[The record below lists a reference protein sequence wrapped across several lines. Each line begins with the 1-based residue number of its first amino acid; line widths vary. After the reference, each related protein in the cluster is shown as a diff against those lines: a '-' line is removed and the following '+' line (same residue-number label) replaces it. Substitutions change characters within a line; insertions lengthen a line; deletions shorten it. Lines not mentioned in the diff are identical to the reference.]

1 MSTNTIDTQEPTEAQ
16 SSQPRPTLSLVFEQ
30 QFLGVPNGSRLQT
43 RDRTRG
49 YHGPLPHTGPSII
62 QVLGREARK

>member
-49 YHGPLPHTGPSII
+49 YHGAASSHLPVDNSSSG
-62 QVLGREARK
+62 A